1 MQTIATRYG
10 IIPASSVVETWP
22 DGSPRAVRACAPCV
36 LHTPLGRLVPQH
48 ATDDL
53 RKKEV
58 QPVGFHPNGTL
69 KHLPLE
75 TQTTVATPAGDISAE
90 MLTFHPDGSLSR
102 VFPLN
107 GKLSGYWSQE
117 DEAGLAAPTT
127 LRTPAGPITTTVIGV
142 AFHPSGALRSLT
154 LWPGETVTVDT
165 PAGTI
170 AARMGVAFRPDGSI
184 RSVEPAVPTP
194 VDTPAGMITAHDPDA
209 VGINGDDNS
218 LTFHPDG
225 SVARVATV
233 LTRLTATGPDGRS
246 TAFAPGQRDSL
257 CGDTARETVPM
268 IVEFTP
274 REVVVR
280 LAPGEPATRLALAS
294 HTFMAT
300 PWLRQF
306 ANPMGSLRCSV

>member
-10 IIPASSVVETWP
+10 IIPATSVMETWP
-22 DGSPRAVRACAPCV
+22 DGSPRAVRACAPCA
-36 LHTPLGRLVPQH
+36 LDTPLGLLIPQH
-48 ATDDL
+48 TTDDL

-58 QPVGFHPNGTL
+58 QPVGFHPDGTL

-75 TQTTVATPAGDISAE
+75 TQTTVATPAGDIQAE

-117 DEAGLAAPTT
+117 DEAGLAVPMA
-127 LRTPAGPITTTVIGV
+127 LRTPAGPITATVIGV

-154 LWPGETVTVDT
+154 LWPGQTVTVDT

-170 AARMGVAFRPDGSI
+170 AARMGVAFGPDGSI

-194 VDTPAGMITAHDPDA
+194 VDTPVGMITAHDPDA
-209 VGINGDDNS
+209 VGINGDENS
-218 LTFHPDG
+218 LAFHADG
-225 SVARVATV
+225 TVARVATV
-233 LTRLTATGPDGRS
+233 LTRLTATGPDGRTTTFTPS
-246 TAFAPGQRDSL
+246 QRDSL
-257 CGDTARETVPM
+257 CGDTEREMVPM

-274 REVVVR
+274 SGVAVR
-280 LAPGEPATRLALAS
+280 LAPDGPATRLAFAS

-300 PWLRQF
+300 PWLHQL
-306 ANPMGSLRCSV
+306 ANPMGIIRCTV